1 MKVNYKIYILVFILV
16 LARVFIEN
24 GLTQIGLDE
33 EKYTGFVSCG
43 SLGCFLK
50 FKYRFILEFISFAA
64 YYIIGIK
71 ILQISKRWSIFSAS
85 MFVLI
90 FMMTQ
95 LYHEIGNVFFQL
107 VFDFIKPLIEV
118 NNVLFWSISG
128 FIGMII
134 SLLIMTIGIRIILKK
149 RIGNVT

>member
-1 MKVNYKIYILVFILV
+1 MKINYRAYFLIFILV

-24 GLTQIGLDE
+24 GLTQVGLNNETYSDLA
-33 EKYTGFVSCG
+33 SCG
-43 SLGCFLK
+43 VLGCFLK
-50 FKYRFILEFISFAA
+50 FKYRLILEFISFTA

-71 ILQISKRWSIFSAS
+71 ILQISKRWSIVLAS

-90 FMMTQ
+90 FMLTH

-107 VFDFIKPLIEV
+107 IFDFIKPLIEV
-118 NNVLFWSISG
+118 SNVLFWSISG

-134 SLLIMTIGIRIILKK
+134 SLLIMTIGTRIILKK
-149 RIGNVT
+149 RSGNVT